1 MKRDWYLTFWKL
13 KRKDVILLY
22 HPSTYSCFFILYISL
37 KPGGGA
43 ERRVRYFFFSASF
56 NRSKDALHNGALWL
70 RTAAHRTFSRTPTI
84 VSSST
89 IHRSNLCKFL
99 EDDFSRLQG
108 VFLESRWIWDSC
120 HNNPTAAAFS
130 DCVSMNVRFQFTNMN
145 WSRIDALCCSRVRKL
160 YAVAALK
167 TIQINKLCSN
177 YSDY

>member
-13 KRKDVILLY
+13 KRRKDVILLY
-22 HPSTYSCFFILYISL
+22 HPTTYSCFFILYISL

-43 ERRVRYFFFSASF
+43 ERRVRYFSF

-70 RTAAHRTFSRTPTI
+70 HTAAHRIFPWTPTI

-99 EDDFSRLQG
+99 EDDFSRLLD

-120 HNNPTAAAFS
+120 HNNPTAAAFN
-130 DCVSMNVRFQFTNMN
+130 DCVSINVRFQFTKMN
-145 WSRIDALCCSRVRKL
+145 WSRIDVLCWSRVRKL

-167 TIQINKLCSN
+167 NNTKK
-177 YSDY
+177 